1 MNEVELQEWDRQCQ
15 LAAEQHRRAI
25 KAAEEHEQQVMHEYK
40 WFRTLVVIAL
50 IASNFMFVTGLN
62 TWVIGTEYEPVF
74 TFGAYG
80 TVTAWLV
87 GRDTKSF
94 VRTPSLRAGLAA
106 VAFFSVGARVFGSV
120 MFQLRRACCCVARLP
135 TEARKR
141 RSPSATETPPKSI
154 GAPVVLQRGMSGAG
168 ASAGGSTGAQTA
180 VVTV

>member
-74 TFGAYG
+74 TFGAYC
-80 TVTAWLV
+80 TAHLSRGLWGATLSRSFAPLSCVQVLPPWRSFLLV
-87 GRDTKSF
+87 PGCSAL
-94 VRTPSLRAGLAA
+94 SC
-106 VAFFSVGARVFGSV
+106 SSCGARAAA
-120 MFQLRRACCCVARLP
+120 LPACQ
-135 TEARKR
+135 
-141 RSPSATETPPKSI
+141 PKHS
-154 GAPVVLQRGMSGAG
+154 SGAAPRPPRPRPNPSVRRWCCSVACQEQG
-168 ASAGGSTGAQTA
+168 PAQEA
-180 VVTV
+180 AQEHRRR